1 MLLCLPRTPLPG
13 PSSAMVSGRM
23 RVPNDGAGSEG
34 RCNQLIPVQPVTP
47 QSWDPT
53 EDLRCITMAF
63 QHLHASGWYWG
74 SISAIEAREV
84 LANVTEGT
92 FLVRDSSH
100 PDYMLTLSVKTS
112 RGPTNVRVEYS
123 GGHFRLDSTF
133 PACPRLLSFPTV
145 PGLVQHYLGT
155 GGKEE
160 RGKQREDVPV
170 ERLKDSTVIMKLRQP
185 LHRPKSFPSLQH
197 LTRLA
202 INRHTD
208 CPAQLP
214 LPRLL
219 LLYLQ
224 DYPFQV

>member
-1 MLLCLPRTPLPG
+1 MLLCLQRAPLPG
-13 PSSAMVSGRM
+13 PSSAMVAGGM

-34 RCNQLIPVQPVTP
+34 RCNQLIPVQPISP

-53 EDLRCITMAF
+53 EDLRCITTTF

-74 SISAIEAREV
+74 SISASEAKEA
-84 LANVTEGT
+84 LANVAEGT

-100 PDYMLTLSVKTS
+100 PHYMLTLSVKTA

-123 GGHFRLDSTF
+123 GGRFRLDATSL
-133 PACPRLLSFPTV
+133 ARPRLLSFSTV
-145 PGLVQHYLGT
+145 PGLVQHYVGT
-155 GGKEE
+155 GAKEE
-160 RGKQREDVPV
+160 RGKLGNDAPV
-170 ERLKDSTVIMKLRQP
+170 ALKDSAVLMKLRQP
-185 LHRPKSFPSLQH
+185 LRRPKSFPSLQH

-202 INRHTD
+202 INGHTA

>member
-1 MLLCLPRTPLPG
+1 MLLCVQRAPLPG
-13 PSSAMVSGRM
+13 PFLEMVAGGM
-23 RVPNDGAGSEG
+23 RVQNDGAGSEG
-34 RCNQLIPVQPVTP
+34 HCNQLIPVQSISP
-47 QSWDPT
+47 QSWDPAG
-53 EDLRCITMAF
+53 DLRCITTTF

-74 SISAIEAREV
+74 TISASEARDA
-84 LANVTEGT
+84 LAGMAEGT

-100 PDYMLTLSVKTS
+100 PHYMLTLSVKTA
-112 RGPTNVRVEYS
+112 RGPTNVRIEYRS
-123 GGHFRLDSTF
+123 GHFRLDSSS
-133 PACPRLLSFPTV
+133 PAHPRLLSFPSV
-145 PGLVQHYLGT
+145 PGLVQHYMST
-155 GGKEE
+155 GGREE
-160 RGKQREDVPV
+160 RGKVGEDAPV
-170 ERLKDSTVIMKLRQP
+170 ALKDSAVLLKLRQP

-202 INRHTD
+202 INRHAA

>member
-1 MLLCLPRTPLPG
+1 MLLCVQRAPLPG
-13 PSSAMVSGRM
+13 PFSAMVAGGM
-23 RVPNDGAGSEG
+23 RVQNDGAGSEG
-34 RCNQLIPVQPVTP
+34 RCNQLIPVQSISP

-53 EDLRCITMAF
+53 EDLRCITTTF

-74 SISAIEAREV
+74 SISASEARDA
-84 LANVTEGT
+84 LAGMAEGT

-100 PDYMLTLSVKTS
+100 PHYMLTLSVKTA
-112 RGPTNVRVEYS
+112 RGPTNVRIEYS
-123 GGHFRLDSTF
+123 SGHFRLDSSS
-133 PACPRLLSFPTV
+133 PARPRLLSFPTV
-145 PGLVQHYLGT
+145 PGLVQHYVGT
-155 GGKEE
+155 GGRDD
-160 RGKQREDVPV
+160 RGKPGEDASVA
-170 ERLKDSTVIMKLRQP
+170 LKDSAILLKLRQP

-202 INRHTD
+202 INRHAA

>member
-1 MLLCLPRTPLPG
+1 MLLCLPRPPLPG
-13 PSSAMVSGRM
+13 PSSVMVSGRM
-23 RVPNDGAGSEG
+23 RVPNDGAESDD
-34 RCNQLIPVQPVTP
+34 RCNQLIPVQPITP

-53 EDLRCITMAF
+53 EDLRCITTAF

-74 SISAIEAREV
+74 SISASEARDALSNMV
-84 LANVTEGT
+84 EGT

-100 PDYMLTLSVKTS
+100 PHYMLTLSVKTA
-112 RGPTNVRVEYS
+112 RGPTNVRIEYS
-123 GGHFRLDSTF
+123 GGHFRLDSTS
-133 PACPRLLSFPTV
+133 PARPRLLSFPTV

-160 RGKQREDVPV
+160 RGNKGEEVPV
-170 ERLKDSTVIMKLRQP
+170 ALKDSAIVMKLRQP
-185 LHRPKSFPSLQH
+185 LHSPKNFPSLQH

-208 CPAQLP
+208 RPAQLP